1 MNPLFNGSRT
11 TPFNNLQNMM
21 ARFNQFKQTVQ
32 GDPRQ
37 QIQKLMES
45 GKITQEQFDNAV
57 KQANEIMR
65 MFR

>member
-1 MNPLFNGSRT
+1 MNPLFNGSRA

-37 QIQKLMES
+37 QIQKLMDS

-65 MFR
+65 MFK